1 MDVLAVF
8 ESTRRVLE
16 AEQVLIR
23 KRIPFETVPNIQ
35 YRKKGCGLGILF
47 EQKFLDPCREAL
59 AEAGVE
65 AAFFPIRE
73 SELSAL
79 H

>member
-1 MDVLAVF
+1 MDILAAF

-16 AEQVLIR
+16 AEQILMR

-47 EQKFLDPCREAL
+47 DQKFLEECRKAL
-59 AEAGVE
+59 AEAGLE
-65 AAFFPIRE
+65 AEFFPLPE
-73 SELSAL
+73 GELSAL
-79 H
+79 